1 MQYNI
6 LAMSGT
12 TSQLDFQVAI
22 NLIIIASSSIHS
34 DNTILPSIA
43 HEARVFLSSQIL
55 LKLQTSK
62 AQQRSPQL
70 IHSMNAHQ
78 PNPTPAPDWAFK
90 LGMIGCGAGVSE
102 LQRFVLRLVIQIS
115 VAG

>member
-1 MQYNI
+1 M
-6 LAMSGT
+6 
-12 TSQLDFQVAI
+12 
-22 NLIIIASSSIHS
+22 IAPSSTHS
-34 DNTILPSIA
+34 DNTTPLSIA
-43 HEARVFLSSQIL
+43 PGARVFSFML
-55 LKLQTSK
+55 LTFHASK
-62 AQQRSPQL
+62 AQQRYSQL

-102 LQRFVLRLVIQIS
+102 LQRFVLRLVVQIS

>member
-1 MQYNI
+1 MPGT
-6 LAMSGT
+6 MSP
-12 TSQLDFQVAI
+12 LDYSFST
-22 NLIIIASSSIHS
+22 NLIMIASSSTHS
-34 DNTILPSIA
+34 DNTTPLSIPP
-43 HEARVFLSSQIL
+43 EAIVFSFAQIL
-55 LKLQTSK
+55 LTFHASK
-62 AQQRSPQL
+62 AQQQYSQL

-102 LQRFVLRLVIQIS
+102 LQRFVLRLVVQIS